1 MPDELAVI
9 RIFHY
14 RHEAELARSAL
25 TADGIESSLMA
36 DDAGSQGLGIQFIR
50 GVKLLVREEDKA
62 RAEEILGGVEAL
74 PNEPNED

>member
-25 TADGIESSLMA
+25 AADGIDSTLQA
-36 DDAGSQGLGIQFIR
+36 DDAGAQGLGIQFVR
-50 GVKLLVREEDKA
+50 GVKLLVRVEDRD

-74 PNEPNED
+74 TDEPNQD

>member
-1 MPDELAVI
+1 MPDELVVI

-25 TADGIESSLMA
+25 AADGIESSLMA

-50 GVKLLVREEDKA
+50 GVKVLVREDDRA

-74 PNEPNED
+74 ADEPAEE

>member
-25 TADGIESSLMA
+25 TADGIDSTLMA
-36 DDAGSQGLGIQFIR
+36 DDAGSQGLGIQFVR
-50 GVKLLVREEDKA
+50 GVKLLVREEDRD
-62 RAEEILGGVEAL
+62 RAEEILGGGGAL
-74 PNEPNED
+74 TDEPAEE

>member
-25 TADGIESSLMA
+25 AADAIEPMLQA

-50 GVKLLVREEDKA
+50 GVKLLVREEDRG

-74 PNEPNED
+74 PDEP